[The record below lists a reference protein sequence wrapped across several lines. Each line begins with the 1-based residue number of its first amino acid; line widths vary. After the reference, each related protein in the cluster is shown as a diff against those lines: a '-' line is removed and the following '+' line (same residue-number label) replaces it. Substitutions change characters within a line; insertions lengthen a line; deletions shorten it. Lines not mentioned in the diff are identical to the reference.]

1 MKRITGHLISK
12 NQKWYAVLNL
22 YDTEGKRKQ
31 KWANLDLK
39 DGRGTKT
46 EANYRLEKL
55 LTQYNAGDLYLQE
68 TMTHSDKERN
78 RVANMLVED
87 YLLEWLEQHKPNIT
101 SSTYLNY
108 KRMINGR
115 MTSFFKPMKLKV
127 KEVTGD
133 EINAYYAKI
142 RADGLKGTTA
152 QRHHAMLHRA
162 FKQAVKRRII
172 PSNPC
177 QQADRPKSV
186 PFIGSYYNAEELK
199 ELLSCIEGDP
209 IRLVILLAAYYG
221 LRRSE
226 VLGLKWSAVDFTAK
240 TVSIRHKILEEETKS
255 GVVLKGYDVMK
266 TKSSYRTLPLIP
278 HVEEEL
284 LAEKARQEE
293 MRTVMRCAYNKQYA
307 EYICVD
313 ALGRLITPQ
322 YVSSHFQVI
331 LKENGLRKIR
341 FHDLRHSCAS
351 LLLANNIPMKM
362 IQDWLGHSDMATTA
376 NIYPHIDSSSTVASA
391 NTIEEVLGVTE
402 KEEDPESHKDEK
414 PK

>member
-1 MKRITGHLISK
+1 MKRITGRLATK

-22 YDTEGKRKQ
+22 YDTEGNRKQ
-31 KWANLDLK
+31 KWMNLDLDEK
-39 DGRGTKT
+39 RGTKT

-55 LTQYNAGDLYLQE
+55 LMQYNTGDLYLQD
-68 TMTHSDKERN
+68 TMTHAERERN
-78 RVANMLVED
+78 RIANMLVED
-87 YLLEWLEQHKPNIT
+87 YLREWLEQHKPNI
-101 SSTYLNY
+101 SNSTYVNY
-108 KRMINGR
+108 KRMIDGR
-115 MTSFFKPMKLKV
+115 VTAFFKPMKLKV
-127 KEVTGD
+127 NEVTGD
-133 EINAYYAKI
+133 EVNAYYAEI

-172 PSNPC
+172 ASNPC

-186 PFIGSYYNAEELK
+186 PFIGNYYNADELK
-199 ELLSCIEGDP
+199 ELLNCVEGDP
-209 IRLVILLAAYYG
+209 IRLVIMLAAYYG

-255 GVVLKGYDVMK
+255 GLVLKGYDVMK

-284 LAEKARQEE
+284 VAEKARQEE
-293 MRTVMRCAYNKQYA
+293 MRTVMRGAYSKEYA

-322 YVSSHFQVI
+322 YVSNHFQVI

-341 FHDLRHSCAS
+341 FHDLRHTCAS

-376 NIYPHIDSSSTVASA
+376 NIYSHIDSTSKLASA
-391 NTIEEVLGVTE
+391 DAIGEVLGEESEQEDT
-402 KEEDPESHKDEK
+402 EDPGKESKE
-414 PK
+414 

>member
-1 MKRITGHLISK
+1 MKRITGRLVSK
-12 NQKWYAVLNL
+12 NDKWYAVLNL

-31 KWANLDLK
+31 KWIGLDLEDK
-39 DGRGTKT
+39 RGTKT
-46 EANYRLEKL
+46 EANHRLTNL
-55 LTQYNAGDLYLQE
+55 LAQYNVGDLYLQE
-68 TMTHSDKERN
+68 TMTHADRERN
-78 RVANMLVED
+78 RIANMLVED
-87 YLLEWLEQHKPNIT
+87 YLAEFLEQHRPNVSASTHTNYVRMLDSRMKP
-101 SSTYLNY
+101 
-108 KRMINGR
+108 
-115 MTSFFKPMKLKV
+115 FFKPMKLKV

-133 EINAYYAKI
+133 ELNAYYTAI
-142 RADGLKGTTA
+142 RSDGLTGATA

-199 ELLSCIEGDP
+199 DLLRSIEGDP
-209 IRLVILLAAYYG
+209 IRLVVLLAAYYG

-240 TVSIRHKILEEETKS
+240 TISIRHKVLEEETKS
-255 GVVLKGYDVMK
+255 GIVLKGYDVMK
-266 TKSSYRTLPLIP
+266 TKSSHRTLPLIP
-278 HVEEEL
+278 QIEEEL
-284 LAEKARQEE
+284 LIEREKQAELQR
-293 MRTVMRCAYNKQYA
+293 VMRSAYSKQHA

-313 ALGRLITPQ
+313 ALGHLITPQ
-322 YVSSHFQVI
+322 YVSNHFQVI
-331 LKENGLRKIR
+331 LKANGLRKIR

-376 NIYPHIDSSSTVASA
+376 DIYSHIDSASKLTSA
-391 NTIEEVLGVTE
+391 NTIEEVLSVVP
-402 KEEDPESHKDEK
+402 EENQQQEIPCNLHA
-414 PK
+414 

>member
-1 MKRITGHLISK
+1 MKRITGHLTSK
-12 NQKWYAVLNL
+12 NQQWYAVLNL
-22 YDTEGKRKQ
+22 YDTSGKRSQ
-31 KWANLDLK
+31 KWINLDLK
-39 DGRGTKT
+39 DQRGTKT
-46 EANYRLEKL
+46 EANHRLAEIL
-55 LTQYNAGDLYLQE
+55 AQYNTGDLYLQE
-68 TMTHSDKERN
+68 AMTHADRERN
-78 RVANMLVED
+78 RIANMLVED
-87 YLLEWLEQHKPNIT
+87 YLREWLEQHKPNIS

-115 MTSFFKPMKLKV
+115 MTSFFKPMRLKV
-127 KEVTGD
+127 KEITGD
-133 EINAYYAKI
+133 EINAYYTEI

-162 FKQAVKRRII
+162 FQQAVKRRII

-177 QQADRPKSV
+177 QQADRPNSV
-186 PFIGSYYNAEELK
+186 PFIGNYYNAEELK
-199 ELLSCIEGDP
+199 ELLNCVEGDS
-209 IRLVILLAAYYG
+209 IRLVIMLAAYYG

-240 TVSIRHKILEEETKS
+240 TVSIRHKILEEETKN

-284 LAEKARQEE
+284 LAEKVKQAE
-293 MRTVMRCAYNKQYA
+293 MRKVMRGSYSKEYT

-322 YVSSHFQVI
+322 YVSNHFQII

-402 KEEDPESHKDEK
+402 KEEDPESPKDEK

>member
-1 MKRITGHLISK
+1 MKRITGRLATK

-22 YDTEGKRKQ
+22 YDTEGNRRQ
-31 KWANLDLK
+31 KWMNLDLDEK
-39 DGRGTKT
+39 RGTKT

-55 LTQYNAGDLYLQE
+55 LMQYNTGDLYLQD
-68 TMTHSDKERN
+68 TMTHAERERN
-78 RVANMLVED
+78 RIANMLVED
-87 YLLEWLEQHKPNIT
+87 YLREWLEQHKPNI
-101 SSTYLNY
+101 SNSTYVNY
-108 KRMINGR
+108 KRMIDGR
-115 MTSFFKPMKLKV
+115 VTAFFKPMKLKV

-133 EINAYYAKI
+133 EVNAYYAEI

-172 PSNPC
+172 ASNPC

-186 PFIGSYYNAEELK
+186 PFIGNYYNADELK
-199 ELLSCIEGDP
+199 ELLNCVEGDP
-209 IRLVILLAAYYG
+209 IRLVIMLAAYYG

-255 GVVLKGYDVMK
+255 GLVLKGYDVMK

-284 LAEKARQEE
+284 LVEKARQEE
-293 MRTVMRCAYNKQYA
+293 MRIVMRGAYSKEYA

-322 YVSSHFQVI
+322 YVSNHFQVI

-341 FHDLRHSCAS
+341 FHDLRHTCAS

-376 NIYPHIDSSSTVASA
+376 NIYSHIDSTSKLASA
-391 NTIEEVLGVTE
+391 NAIGEVLGDEQEQENTE
-402 KEEDPESHKDEK
+402 AQETESGE
-414 PK
+414 

>member
-1 MKRITGHLISK
+1 MKRITGRLATK

-22 YDTEGKRKQ
+22 YDTEGVRKQ
-31 KWANLDLK
+31 RWVSLDLEDK
-39 DGRGTKT
+39 RGTKT
-46 EANYRLEKL
+46 EANHRLAEVL
-55 LTQYNAGDLYLQE
+55 AQYNVGDLYLQE
-68 TMTHSDKERN
+68 NMTHADRERN
-78 RVANMLVED
+78 RIANMLVEN
-87 YLLEWLEQHKPNIT
+87 YLLEWLEQHKPNIS

-115 MTSFFKPMKLKV
+115 MTAFFKPMKLKV

-133 EINAYYAKI
+133 EINAYYTTI
-142 RADGLKGTTA
+142 RSDGLKGTTA

-162 FKQAVKRRII
+162 FQQAVKRRII
-172 PSNPC
+172 PTNPC
-177 QQADRPKSV
+177 LQADRPKSV

-199 ELLSCIEGDP
+199 ELLNCVEGDP
-209 IRLVILLAAYYG
+209 IRLVIMLAAYYG

-278 HVEEEL
+278 HIEEEL
-284 LAEKARQEE
+284 LAEQARQEE
-293 MRTVMRCAYNKQYA
+293 MRKIMRGAYNKEYS

-313 ALGRLITPQ
+313 ALGGLITPQ

-376 NIYPHIDSSSTVASA
+376 NIYSHIDSSSKLASA
-391 NTIEEVLGVTE
+391 NMIEEVLGVTE
-402 KEEDPESHKDEK
+402 DEDNPENDKDEK
-414 PK
+414 PE

>member
-1 MKRITGHLISK
+1 MKRITGHLTSK
-12 NQKWYAVLNL
+12 NQQWYAILNL
-22 YDTEGKRKQ
+22 YDTSGKRTQ
-31 KWANLDLK
+31 KWVNLDLK
-39 DGRGTKT
+39 DQRGSKT
-46 EANYRLEKL
+46 EASYRLNEVL
-55 LTQYNAGDLYLQE
+55 SQYNTGDLYLQE
-68 TMTHSDKERN
+68 AMTHADRERN
-78 RVANMLVED
+78 RIANMLVEN

-101 SSTYLNY
+101 ASTYLNY

-115 MTSFFKPMKLKV
+115 MVPFFKPMRLKV
-127 KEVTGD
+127 KEITGD

-172 PSNPC
+172 ASNPC

-199 ELLSCIEGDP
+199 KLLSCIENDP
-209 IRLVILLAAYYG
+209 IRLVVELAAYYG

-240 TVSIRHKILEEETKS
+240 TVSIRHKILEEETKK
-255 GVVLKGYDVMK
+255 GTVLKGYDVMK
-266 TKSSYRTLPLIP
+266 TKSSYRTLPLIS
-278 HVEEEL
+278 HIEEDL
-284 LAEKARQEE
+284 LAEKTRQEE
-293 MRTVMRCAYNKQYA
+293 MRKTMRGSYSKEYTD
-307 EYICVD
+307 YICVD

-322 YVSSHFQVI
+322 YVSNHFQVI

-362 IQDWLGHSDMATTA
+362 IQDWLGHSDMSTTA
-376 NIYPHIDSSSTVASA
+376 NIYFHIDSSSKLTSA
-391 NTIEEVLGVTE
+391 NTIGEVLDIIPTH
-402 KEEDPESHKDEK
+402 EDPNMKG
-414 PK
+414 